1 MAKAKAAKK
10 KSSEYTRSLDK
21 RRAKLLVNMLGA
33 IELRMFEK
41 GFRPTEAQLRTIA
54 ELRQQLSVQV
64 SGESEGSLEEQLTAA
79 LNWVS
84 PADKAVK

>member
-1 MAKAKAAKK
+1 MAKAKAA
-10 KSSEYTRSLDK
+10 EYTVTLDK

-54 ELRQQLSVQV
+54 ELRQGLSVQV
-64 SGESEGSLEEQLTAA
+64 YGESEGSLEEQLTAA
-79 LNWVS
+79 LAWVS
-84 PADKAVK
+84 PADRAVK